1 MINLD
6 SNSFI
11 KQREENYNSKNILKP
26 KDFKEF
32 QEINLNKNRIKK
44 LNNNLNQNRKSKLD
58 KIKYSKILNLKN
70 LFYSLESQNKNYLL
84 KLLINCNNIELEKI
98 FNIKENNIFIFSNLI
113 IELINEDN
121 SICNMIINNN
131 ENIIFLIDFINNQK
145 ELNVIV
151 LNYLLIIANLLLEN
165 EKIYKELTLKINF
178 IKILNDLFNYEKN
191 CFIFLLY
198 SFLFFCPDKKLIN
211 YESFLFKTINL
222 LDSYKTNENIYDILL
237 IFSKEIKFANIFI
250 MNYDIIFKPFQK
262 EETHLIFFEII
273 SNLLC
278 SKNIS
283 IIEFILN
290 KGIFDYILNILLN
303 IEKSNDIQII
313 VTFKIL
319 MNISSFSE
327 ICIKLF
333 EINNFVNNIYNSIN
347 YIFANKKIN
356 ILLYLI
362 NFIYNLFIILD
373 KNFIG
378 QFIRN
383 NFHINLLNFIKN
395 ENKIFENIDFIL
407 TTIDIFDILIEIG
420 EMNTKCNYIKIDL
433 DNLNLYQSLINIK
446 ENINNDKLK
455 NKINCFLK
463 KHYKKVLNSNDIF
476 NFLHF

>member
-1 MINLD
+1 MINFD
-6 SNSFI
+6 SNLFV
-11 KQREENYNSKNILKP
+11 KQREENYNKNIIKT

-32 QEINLNKNRIKK
+32 QEINLYKNRMKK
-44 LNNNLNQNRKSKLD
+44 LNNNLIQNRKIKLD

-70 LFYSLESQNKNYLL
+70 LFFSLESQNKSFLL
-84 KLLINCNNIELEKI
+84 KLLINCNNNELEKN
-98 FNIKENNIFIFSNLI
+98 FNIKENNIFLYSNLI
-113 IELINEDN
+113 LELINEDD
-121 SICNMIINNN
+121 SICNMILNNN
-131 ENIIFLIDFINNQK
+131 ENLIFLIDFINNQK
-145 ELNVIV
+145 ELNVII

-178 IKILNDLFNYEKN
+178 IKILNDLFDYEKN
-191 CFIFLLY
+191 VFLFLLY
-198 SFLFFCPDKKLIN
+198 SFLFYCPDKKLFN
-211 YESFLFKTINL
+211 YENFLFKTINL

-262 EETHLIFFEII
+262 EETNLIFFEII

-278 SKNIS
+278 SKNLS

-290 KGIFDYILNILLN
+290 KGIFDYIFNILKN
-303 IEKSNDIQII
+303 IEKSNDIQIK

-327 ICIKLF
+327 ISIKLF
-333 EINNFVNNIYNSIN
+333 EINNFVNYIYNSIN
-347 YIFANKKIN
+347 FIFSNKKNN

-362 NFIYNLFIILD
+362 NFIYNLFIIFD

-395 ENKIFENIDFIL
+395 ETKIYENIEFII
-407 TTIDIFDILIEIG
+407 TIIDIFDILIEIG

-463 KHYKKVLNSNDIF
+463 KYYKKVLNSNDIF